1 MRRVTRITA
10 PILLADIG
18 DHCFGAFS
26 LDLKSSDERI
36 FGVHS
41 HVFGVSIQLKSDGK
55 LHSHVFLMRYFGSDV
70 SKAGLFFE
78 LPYGSRFCCFII
90 AEFALRDG
98 LAVAVLVAPEWV
110 RPGGRAEPSACGR
123 SGET

>member
-10 PILLADIG
+10 PILSADIG
-18 DHCFGAFS
+18 DHCFGVFS

-55 LHSHVFLMRYFGSDV
+55 LHSHIFLRTRLDV
-70 SKAGLFFE
+70 V
-78 LPYGSRFCCFII
+78 
-90 AEFALRDG
+90 AL
-98 LAVAVLVAPEWV
+98 AA
-110 RPGGRAEPSACGR
+110 
-123 SGET
+123 